1 MLMRPYINLISFNYS
16 FQCEDYCLNFIECCA
31 RGLGTRV
38 DRSTL
43 LVEHGAGGGTVKI
56 RCLPISVTFGRFVS
70 IAEEAKPTK
79 FPNVAPN
86 TKGKSTFNQCDV
98 IREKS

>member
-1 MLMRPYINLISFNYS
+1 MISIYPYFS

-38 DRSTL
+38 DRSTM

-79 FPNVAPN
+79 FPNIAPN
-86 TKGKSTFNQCDV
+86 TKSKLIFYYSY
-98 IREKS
+98 IA